1 MYQIRHSLARTGA
14 TPAVHGCTAYALT
27 CSSLNLGSRARTEA
41 GRPDEALLHQI
52 QCSPAVAEYAAG
64 LHNRRVPA
72 PFPLRCSCSLG
83 VHAHSNRASSTSL
96 PIPPTISHCTQ
107 LTRNLLPRAESSS
120 GAATGAAPAR
130 KLLQQD
136 FWWRGLSGDSSG
148 GSSQQG
154 AWWLDLQNRIMAS
167 ANLLDSRTP
176 LPQGEPL
183 TAAPTAP

>member
-1 MYQIRHSLARTGA
+1 MKRCCIRSDAIQLLPSTQPACITAAR
-14 TPAVHGCTAYALT
+14 
-27 CSSLNLGSRARTEA
+27 
-41 GRPDEALLHQI
+41 ALLFP
-52 QCSPAVAEYAAG
+52 CAAVA
-64 LHNRRVPA
+64 HW
-72 PFPLRCSCSLG
+72 G

-107 LTRNLLPRAESSS
+107 PTRNLLPRAESSND
-120 GAATGAAPAR
+120 AATGAAPGR

-136 FWWRGLSGDSSG
+136 FWWQGLSGDSSG

-176 LPQGEPL
+176 LPQGEQL